1 MKKDHPAVTLGLP
14 WTELSR
20 AITRATPS
28 QCLEM
33 LKLEAAG
40 QARPYIMER
49 CYQSWRRGTN
59 AIDVKLLEK
68 GQLPPW
74 LKKI

>member
-1 MKKDHPAVTLGLP
+1 MKPEKLVATLALP

-20 AITRATPS
+20 VITRSTPS
-28 QCLEM
+28 DCLAL
-33 LKLEAAG
+33 LKLEANMG
-40 QARPYIMER
+40 ARPYIMER